1 MHLKHTSATVILLLC
16 IVDAAAGQVDEQ
28 WIVFDNDTTAS
39 LVATLA
45 TAEGMTPQQI
55 VGSRFLSSVGD
66 RAIARHSPELESV
79 LQETIHNER
88 HVCGGYTLHPS
99 LAAAKAEA
107 DNPFY
112 ASTYLNRPL
121 VVLTKI
127 DQQAHVVPALE
138 LVDAEHI
145 IGTIEWLQDLGTRF
159 YNSDA
164 GQKAALK
171 LQAQWKDYGIGRND
185 YSVTRFAH
193 SWKQDSV
200 IASIEG
206 SGLPDEIVLIGGHLD
221 STNKSNQSVAPGA
234 DDNASGIAAVSEV
247 LRVVLASGFRPKR
260 TLQFIAYAAEEV
272 GLRGSSAIVAEYE
285 RTKKNVVAALQLDM
299 TGFLRVSPRHVFR
312 QRLRE
317 HRFDEFLEAP
327 HR

>member
-1 MHLKHTSATVILLLC
+1 MHLKHVPATVILLLC
-16 IVDAAAGQVDEQ
+16 IVDAGAGQVDEQ
-28 WIVFDNDTTAS
+28 WIVFDNYATAS

-79 LQETIHNER
+79 LQKTIRNEG

-145 IGTIEWLQDLGTRF
+145 IGTIECAARFWHTILQ
-159 YNSDA
+159 
-164 GQKAALK
+164 
-171 LQAQWKDYGIGRND
+171 
-185 YSVTRFAH
+185 
-193 SWKQDSV
+193 
-200 IASIEG
+200 
-206 SGLPDEIVLIGGHLD
+206 
-221 STNKSNQSVAPGA
+221 
-234 DDNASGIAAVSEV
+234 
-247 LRVVLASGFRPKR
+247 
-260 TLQFIAYAAEEV
+260 
-272 GLRGSSAIVAEYE
+272 
-285 RTKKNVVAALQLDM
+285 
-299 TGFLRVSPRHVFR
+299 
-312 QRLRE
+312 
-317 HRFDEFLEAP
+317 
-327 HR
+327 